1 MSRFIVTDSTA
12 TLPNY
17 VIQREQIRVL
27 GMQITIDQMSF
38 TEQIEVSTGAIL
50 AALRNNREV
59 TTSQPSIGA
68 IRSVYEE
75 CIEFGASEI
84 LSLHLS
90 SELSGTYAT
99 CLNVARDFQIPI
111 HVVDSRSIGLGLGF
125 AVMSATH
132 AAQDLVTLGQQVQQQ
147 ASKSKVWL
155 FVETLDYL
163 RRGGRLGAAESFV
176 GSALQ
181 IKPILHID
189 NGRLVPFEK
198 VRTTSRAIAR
208 LVELAIQAAA
218 EFEAP
223 VSVGVQH
230 AGNRTKAQ
238 ELAEQIGKKLP
249 GTQVMISELGA
260 VLSAHVG
267 PGALGVVIAP
277 HFNS

>member
-75 CIEFGASEI
+75 CIESGASEI

-267 PGALGVVIAP
+267 PGALGVVVAP

>member
-1 MSRFIVTDSTA
+1 
-12 TLPNY
+12 
-17 VIQREQIRVL
+17 
-27 GMQITIDQMSF
+27 
-38 TEQIEVSTGAIL
+38 
-50 AALRNNREV
+50 
-59 TTSQPSIGA
+59 
-68 IRSVYEE
+68 
-75 CIEFGASEI
+75 
-84 LSLHLS
+84 
-90 SELSGTYAT
+90 
-99 CLNVARDFQIPI
+99 
-111 HVVDSRSIGLGLGF
+111 
-125 AVMSATH
+125 MSATH

-267 PGALGVVIAP
+267 PGALGVVVAP

>member
-75 CIEFGASEI
+75 CIESGASEI

-132 AAQDLVTLGQQVQQQ
+132 ATQDLVTLGQQVQQQ

-189 NGRLVPFEK
+189 NGRLVPLEK
-198 VRTTSRAIAR
+198 VRTTSRAITR
-208 LVELAIQAAA
+208 LVELAVQAAA
-218 EFEAP
+218 EFEVP

-249 GTQVMISELGA
+249 GTQVMMSELGA

-267 PGALGVVIAP
+267 PGALGVVVAP

>member
-75 CIEFGASEI
+75 CIESGATEI

-111 HVVDSRSIGLGLGF
+111 YVVDSRSIGLGLGF

-132 AAQDLVTLGQQVQQQ
+132 APQDLVTLGQQVQQQ

-198 VRTTSRAIAR
+198 VRTTSRAITR
-208 LVELAIQAAA
+208 LVELAVQAAA
-218 EFEAP
+218 EFESP

-267 PGALGVVIAP
+267 PGALGVVVAP